1 MGRKAKRHNDMTIAD
16 YSDYTTHFIASDKKL
31 TNAKNEQTN
40 KPTNK

>member
-16 YSDYTTHFIASDKKL
+16 HSDYTTRSIASDNEL